1 MSVKCLCSVHVHRI
15 CYVHVLCTCTVH
27 VPTCTCTYILYIHVC
42 ASTVVLYTIV
52 VVVKYTLCICL
63 SLPLLLISFPS
74 TFPLPLSSLTEC
86 HSPNRNHVRRV
97 DSHLSLWVLEARN
110 LHPKKRYYCEI
121 SLNSVLYAR
130 TCCKMMNEI
139 LFWGEPFVFE

>member
-1 MSVKCLCSVHVHRI
+1 MYMYA
-15 CYVHVLCTCTVH
+15 YVYWH
-27 VPTCTCTYILYIHVC
+27 
-42 ASTVVLYTIV
+42 STVLV
-52 VVVKYTLCICL
+52 VANYSISATPSPSLLVSSPSL
-63 SLPLLLISFPS
+63 SPPLPLSFPPPLPLLP
-74 TFPLPLSSLTEC
+74 SSLTEC

-110 LHPKKRYYCEI
+110 LQPKKRYYCEV

-130 TCCKMMNEI
+130 TCCKMMNDI